1 MKTEILLLRAY
12 GKDRGLWSIPWG
24 IIDIASYLKKYGYE
38 AKVMDRTDSPYSIN
52 KIKEETK
59 SPNIAYV
66 GISAMTSQS
75 EDAAFLCRHLK
86 KRNKNV
92 ILGGLHYSIYPEEG
106 LKIGDYVFKGEGE
119 RSLLDFLENGPTQ
132 QVYESQPLLDLD
144 EIPLPDEALINKFYL
159 NKENFII
166 MTSRGCPYNCS
177 FCLDKKYRFDKLRYH
192 SAAYVC
198 DLIEMLNRS
207 FAIENFGIADDIF
220 TINKKRAIEIC
231 REIKKRALKIKL
243 RAFTHSGID
252 DLELYKEMK
261 DAGFETMILGVES
274 GSDEVLKMM
283 NKQQTVAQVKK
294 TVGIIKKS
302 GLEVSPAF
310 MVGNM
315 LETEESLKATLN
327 LARELKLPGW
337 VSYAQPFPGTKFYED
352 CLQYGKIINNNPAA
366 YWNDKITFIPRG
378 LSRRKLKW
386 YHDKIAIA
394 IKARISLIAKI
405 INLRFKNG

>member
-1 MKTEILLLRAY
+1 MKPEIYLIRAF
-12 GKDRGLWSIPWG
+12 GQDDGFRCIPWG
-24 IIDIASYLKKYGYE
+24 IVSIASYLKKYGY
-38 AKVMDRTDSPYSIN
+38 KVTITDR
-52 KIKEETK
+52 KEKHCSLHRIMREISGK
-59 SPNIAYV
+59 NIAYV

-231 REIKKRALKIKL
+231 REIKKGRLK
-243 RAFTHSGID
+243 S
-252 DLELYKEMK
+252 
-261 DAGFETMILGVES
+261 
-274 GSDEVLKMM
+274 
-283 NKQQTVAQVKK
+283 N
-294 TVGIIKKS
+294 
-302 GLEVSPAF
+302 
-310 MVGNM
+310 
-315 LETEESLKATLN
+315 
-327 LARELKLPGW
+327 
-337 VSYAQPFPGTKFYED
+337 
-352 CLQYGKIINNNPAA
+352 
-366 YWNDKITFIPRG
+366 
-378 LSRRKLKW
+378 
-386 YHDKIAIA
+386 
-394 IKARISLIAKI
+394 
-405 INLRFKNG
+405 